1 MCFFLF
7 ISELKEK
14 MCYFAGASL
23 PGKVTLARGVARVC
37 RFFFFSAQL
46 WGLCACNFFRLRYN
60 NGGNFLLFFLKEKK
74 ENVSNFPRTFS
85 AGRRCPHSFFLFK
98 KKKKYFYSG
107 RLYEFILSSCY
118 LQRTCDLNSGTS
130 PNCRLL
136 IYFGFIFT
144 AFPPRFFLVGCR
156 STLHGIVQFWSF
168 DFGANFDF
176 LKLTT

>member
-1 MCFFLF
+1 MFFSF

-37 RFFFFSAQL
+37 RFFFSAQL

-85 AGRRCPHSFFLFK
+85 AGRRCPHSFFLLLFK
-98 KKKKYFYSG
+98 KKRNIFISAVFMSLFCPVVTCSAPVIWIPVLHPIAAFWFISVSSLLPFLRVFFWLAVVPRCTESSNFG
-107 RLYEFILSSCY
+107 RLILG
-118 LQRTCDLNSGTS
+118 RI
-130 PNCRLL
+130 L
-136 IYFGFIFT
+136 IF
-144 AFPPRFFLVGCR
+144 
-156 STLHGIVQFWSF
+156 
-168 DFGANFDF
+168 
-176 LKLTT
+176 